1 MLWIRATSEGEH
13 EEWLAVNFSLWK
25 WQSQRGLDGE
35 HGNKMDNG
43 VVFLRLFLSCPRITR
58 VSASPHSTRLSPGS
72 SPKNCFL
79 HEALLLG
86 YGFRLSSS
94 VTGCWPGLQE
104 SSKASGNSPLT
115 HLPNLAA
122 WSSCRDF
129 TCPCYPPRIWSAHSG
144 QARSLFNDPKSLFKK
159 KENIGCS
166 LESIFTSVTSSQQLK
181 LRTERI
187 LFVF

>member
-1 MLWIRATSEGEH
+1 M
-13 EEWLAVNFSLWK
+13 
-25 WQSQRGLDGE
+25 
-35 HGNKMDNG
+35 
-43 VVFLRLFLSCPRITR
+43 VFLRLFLSFHRITR

-94 VTGCWPGLQE
+94 ATGCWPGLQE

-144 QARSLFNDPKSLFKK
+144 QARSLSNDPKSPFKK

-187 LFVF
+187 LFVFLSTGMKVFLF